1 MVPHKTDLVNLTP
14 QTMPNKVRP
23 EPNEWPIA
31 VLGYACYTNA
41 YASVAQLDR
50 ASVFGTEGWG
60 FESLRA
66 YWFLQKYRRFS
77 PFVSAGHKWIRKRPT
92 NDCDPHSGW
101 VRKRPIFGV
110 RRAVA
115 GIGGTPILAY

>member
-14 QTMPNKVRP
+14 QTMLNKVRP
-23 EPNEWPIA
+23 EPDEWPIA

-60 FESLRA
+60 FESLRM
-66 YWFLQKYRRFS
+66 YSTKGSCEPS
-77 PFVSAGHKWIRKRPT
+77 PACRSLSSMCSKLVPV
-92 NDCDPHSGW
+92 
-101 VRKRPIFGV
+101 VRCC
-110 RRAVA
+110 
-115 GIGGTPILAY
+115 

>member
-1 MVPHKTDLVNLTP
+1 
-14 QTMPNKVRP
+14 MPNGVSL
-23 EPNEWPIA
+23 ETLGEPIA
-31 VLGYACYTNA
+31 DRDNGWYTILR
-41 YASVAQLDR
+41 ASVAQLDR

-101 VRKRPIFGV
+101 VRKRPSFGV

>member
-14 QTMPNKVRP
+14 QTMLNKVRP
-23 EPNEWPIA
+23 EPDEWPIA

-66 YWFLQKYRRFS
+66 YWLFCSVRVYGVFFRPRFL
-77 PFVSAGHKWIRKRPT
+77 
-92 NDCDPHSGW
+92 
-101 VRKRPIFGV
+101 
-110 RRAVA
+110 
-115 GIGGTPILAY
+115 

>member
-14 QTMPNKVRP
+14 QTMLNKVRP
-23 EPNEWPIA
+23 EPDEWPIA

-60 FESLRA
+60 FESLRVYFSLFA
-66 YWFLQKYRRFS
+66 GKPLSPCPSMQLLQWS
-77 PFVSAGHKWIRKRPT
+77 PSQCRTYLNSYFY
-92 NDCDPHSGW
+92 
-101 VRKRPIFGV
+101 F
-110 RRAVA
+110 
-115 GIGGTPILAY
+115 